1 MEWRGWQKTEVHR
14 KIK

>member
-1 MEWRGWQKTEVHR
+1 MEWRGWQKAEVHR